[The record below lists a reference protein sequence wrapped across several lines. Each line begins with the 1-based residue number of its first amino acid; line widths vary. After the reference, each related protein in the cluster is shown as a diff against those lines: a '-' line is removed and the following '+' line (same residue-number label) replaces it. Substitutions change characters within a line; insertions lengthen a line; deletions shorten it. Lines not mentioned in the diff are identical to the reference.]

1 MMHFVYEQSFVHPV
15 STNLSLRNC
24 KKNWFLSA
32 NLAPEIG
39 FHSPGKESRFFGLF
53 WDQNVILVLIVLGSA
68 IKYRRFDVILHFRHQ
83 YRSAVHQ

>member
-1 MMHFVYEQSFVHPV
+1 MS
-15 STNLSLRNC
+15 NLLC
-24 KKNWFLSA
+24 ILFLQILAFGIAEKNWFLSA